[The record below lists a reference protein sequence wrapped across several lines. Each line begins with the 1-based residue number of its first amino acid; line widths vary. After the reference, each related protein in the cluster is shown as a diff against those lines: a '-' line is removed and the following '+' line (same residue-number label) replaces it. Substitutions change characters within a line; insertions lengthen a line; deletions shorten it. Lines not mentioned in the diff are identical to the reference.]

1 MERQTKV
8 IAIANQK
15 GGVGK
20 TTTVVNLAAALS
32 ARKRTVLVVD
42 LDPQAHA
49 TLGFGLEKQPGVSM
63 YPVLSGVKDIA
74 DVIQPTKWDNLNV
87 IPSEVD
93 LAGAELEFGARED
106 RLTMVKDALAPVKAS
121 GAFDY
126 IILDCPPSLGI
137 VMTAALVATDGV
149 LIPIQAEYLAMDGL
163 ALITG
168 SIERVRQSVNPDLDL
183 NGIVFTMVNATAK
196 LTQDVMEEVR
206 NHFGEKVYETV
217 IPRNVRVSEAPSMGV
232 PVVFL
237 DAHSKGAQAYKAF
250 AWEFQAKNPTRL
262 SPARPAP
269 VAEPK
274 PEPVP
279 EPVAEPVV
287 EAAPEPVVE
296 ETAPEPV
303 VEAKPEPAAKEATP
317 EPAAEVT
324 PEPVAAA
331 VPEPA
336 PEPAPEPVP
345 APVPV
350 PAPEPVPAA
359 KKPKAKKVAK
369 KPAAKE
375 KKPEVEAKP
384 EPQAEAKPQ
393 AETAAEIR
401 RRLICPEPEPA
412 EAESGSESAVPMIAP
427 GVPFRR
433 VAQDVSET
441 KPKAKRVCKPK
452 KSDEAQRN
460 HTGAQGGSDAPADAP
475 VA

>member
-63 YPVLSGVKDIA
+63 YPVLAGAKNIA

-106 RLTMVKDALAPVKAS
+106 RLTMIKDALAPVKES

-137 VMTAALVATDGV
+137 VMTSALVATDGV

-168 SIERVRQSVNPDLDL
+168 SIERVRQSVNPDIDL
-183 NGIVFTMVNATAK
+183 NGIVFTMVNSNAK

-217 IPRNVRVSEAPSMGV
+217 IPRNVRVSEAPSMGT

-237 DAHSKGAQAYKAF
+237 DARSKGAQAYKAF
-250 AWEFQAKNPTRL
+250 AWEFQAKNPTRM
-262 SPARPAP
+262 AQP
-269 VAEPK
+269 VQT
-274 PEPVP
+274 
-279 EPVAEPVV
+279 
-287 EAAPEPVVE
+287 
-296 ETAPEPV
+296 TAPIPKAEVPH
-303 VEAKPEPAAKEATP
+303 APQPP
-317 EPAAEVT
+317 PAAEPESPLPKVEPQPSPKVEPQPQPVPQPSPPKRKPPRAVKPVSASVAN
-324 PEPVAAA
+324 PEPKS
-331 VPEPA
+331 EPF
-336 PEPAPEPVP
+336 
-345 APVPV
+345 
-350 PAPEPVPAA
+350 
-359 KKPKAKKVAK
+359 
-369 KPAAKE
+369 
-375 KKPEVEAKP
+375 
-384 EPQAEAKPQ
+384 
-393 AETAAEIR
+393 
-401 RRLICPEPEPA
+401 
-412 EAESGSESAVPMIAP
+412 VPMIAP

-433 VAQDVSET
+433 NLQK
-441 KPKAKRVCKPK
+441 KPPAKSKAKQKTN
-452 KSDEAQRN
+452 EAQRD
-460 HTGAQGGSDAPADAP
+460 HSGAQGGGDSAANAPLA
-475 VA
+475 